1 MKNFFY
7 IIIFLFS
14 VLSFAQDVKLKKG
27 DVIIDDVIWMKYKEC
42 GTFDSTCS
50 LSNKNNEEL
59 IFFKFYN
66 IKNAVPSTQH
76 NPQGM
81 FNYVEIKFLGL
92 NKSFEIQKR
101 QKAII
106 EILYNAKVLNE
117 DGTLNPDNVSKV
129 VEKYGSELSKE
140 LNQKKYY

>member
-1 MKNFFY
+1 M
-7 IIIFLFS
+7 IS
-14 VLSFAQDVKLKKG
+14 VFSFAQDVKLKKG

-66 IKNAVPSTQH
+66 IKNAVPSTQN

-101 QKAII
+101 QKGII
-106 EILYNAKVLNE
+106 EILYNAKVLNQ

-140 LNQKKYY
+140 LKQKKYY